1 MNISINNKY
10 RNYKIHTQM
19 GENMKKIV
27 FTLALVAA
35 MCVCS
40 ATATLAGEERERF
53 HFRTVSFPNDTF
65 TQLLGIN
72 DEEMIAGYHGA
83 LSNAGFVLSSRVLYR
98 CRRNQP
104 RLPGYQRRFHD
115 RGFPRHK
122 AQPASRPE

>member
-1 MNISINNKY
+1 MNISINNKC

-40 ATATLAGEERERF
+40 ATATLASEERERF
-53 HFRTVSFPNDTF
+53 HFRTVSFPNATF

-72 DEEMIAGYHGA
+72 DEEIIAGYHDP
-83 LSNAGFVLSSRVLYR
+83 LSNAGFVLSSPNTFSLA
-98 CRRNQP
+98 NF
-104 RLPGYQRRFHD
+104 LT
-115 RGFPRHK
+115 
-122 AQPASRPE
+122 S